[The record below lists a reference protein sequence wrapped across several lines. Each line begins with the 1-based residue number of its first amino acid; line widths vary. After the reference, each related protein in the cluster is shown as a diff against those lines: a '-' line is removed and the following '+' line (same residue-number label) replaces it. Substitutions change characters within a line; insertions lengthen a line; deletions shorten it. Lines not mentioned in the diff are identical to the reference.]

1 MSDEMT
7 VAIFGY
13 PPVVWQ
19 SAIRMIGNPLP
30 GTWIAPRT
38 MPSEAMLYPFSWVT
52 AAPSRRMPMRLT
64 ACETV

>member
-1 MSDEMT
+1 MNLISVPGIIRPSFGMSDEMT

-38 MPSEAMLYPFSWVT
+38 MPSEAML
-52 AAPSRRMPMRLT
+52 
-64 ACETV
+64 